1 MDKDESTPEITRT
14 HFKDAMKFAWRSIT
28 NNDIRKYEMFAQK
41 LQMSRGFGQNFRWV
55 YFSMCKSDNKNDL
68 HVCHSN
74 VSSLHRFPD
83 AQPQGGAGGGAPPSG
98 GDQLGDDGED
108 DLYS

>member
-1 MDKDESTPEITRT
+1 MDHDFHLAR
-14 HFKDAMKFAWRSIT
+14 A
-28 NNDIRKYEMFAQK
+28 
-41 LQMSRGFGQNFRWV
+41 V
-55 YFSMCKSDNKNDL
+55 YGSWIVLNDL
-68 HVCHSN
+68 CHLN
-74 VSSLHRFPD
+74 ESSLHRFPD

>member
-1 MDKDESTPEITRT
+1 
-14 HFKDAMKFAWRSIT
+14 
-28 NNDIRKYEMFAQK
+28 
-41 LQMSRGFGQNFRWV
+41 
-55 YFSMCKSDNKNDL
+55 MCKLDNKNDL

-83 AQPQGGAGGGAPPSG
+83 AQPQGGAGGGAPPPG